1 MYKLATLQALSA
13 NSPALSTDHNFEP
26 SAKQNEV
33 NPPFREASKPLPEC
47 STASSLPSRKE
58 VALNAASDAPSSS
71 SMEALVNAAAEEETA
86 CPLSCAPFVRVR
98 RMPARALLRYL
109 PPEPENGVGV
119 GTGVGVAV
127 NSDSDSSLSSGAP
140 AGALALAAALR
151 ELGALAARESSLG
164 ARGYVMDAPH
174 TVAMC
179 HRTLQV
185 GSGPDCDLCLP
196 QFGYCARV
204 SQHHATIFFDEACSY
219 KLQVFIQFST
229 RQNLTRKRTLIAVL
243 I

>member
-1 MYKLATLQALSA
+1 MYKLATLQALAA
-13 NSPALSTDHNFEP
+13 NSPALHTNLNLES

-33 NPPFREASKPLPEC
+33 NPSFREASKPLPEC
-47 STASSLPSRKE
+47 STASSVPSLKE
-58 VALNAASDAPSSS
+58 IARDAVSDAPSS
-71 SMEALVNAAAEEETA
+71 MDALVKAAVEEETVS
-86 CPLSCAPFVRVR
+86 PLSCAPFVRVR
-98 RMPARALLRYL
+98 RLPARALLRYL

-119 GTGVGVAV
+119 AA
-127 NSDSDSSLSSGAP
+127 NSDKSSGAP

-151 ELGALAARESSLG
+151 ELGALAARENALG
-164 ARGYVMDAPH
+164 ARGYVVDAPH

-204 SQHHATIFFDEACSY
+204 SQHHATIFFDE
-219 KLQVFIQFST
+219 V
-229 RQNLTRKRTLIAVL
+229 
-243 I
+243 